1 MEFEISIK
9 INHMTGTVNL
19 NDVEASNERT
29 PVVQKA
35 NGIMKH
41 VTVVIVLPELKRA
54 DGSSLDNTSLSW
66 KTLCS
71 SLDSEVS

>member
-1 MEFEISIK
+1 MEFEISIE

-41 VTVVIVLPELKRA
+41 VTVAVVDKVHR
-54 DGSSLDNTSLSW
+54 SST
-66 KTLCS
+66 
-71 SLDSEVS
+71 